1 MSQFAHLQ
9 KIADILWNNF
19 DDEIRET
26 GDWYWNLK
34 NWTFNFIVDPDYES
48 ITAYRAKDN
57 ITQWN
62 DYITISSRKKVWK
75 ELV

>member
-34 NWTFNFIVDPDYES
+34 NWTFNFVHEDDYES
-48 ITAYRAKDN
+48 ITAYKVKDN
-57 ITQWN
+57 TTQWS
-62 DYITISSRKKVWK
+62 DYVVISSRKKVW
-75 ELV
+75 EYLV